1 MKNNFTRNE
10 RLKSRKEIQSI
21 FTSRKSIAVD
31 HLRIFWDYS
40 LFNSA
45 DKVKIGFSVPKKL
58 IKKAVDRNLI
68 KRRLREIYR
77 LNKKL
82 LEPIKHTKNEKCL
95 NLMLVYKGPF
105 NVNYFDLNQNYINLI
120 QKLEKRIIS

>member
-1 MKNNFTRNE
+1 MKHNFTKNE

-31 HLRIFWDYS
+31 NLRIFWDYS
-40 LFNSA
+40 PIKNA
-45 DKVKIGFSVPKKL
+45 EKVKIGFSVPKKL

-77 LNKKL
+77 LNKEI
-82 LEPIKHTKNEKCL
+82 LEPIKSAKNEGCL
-95 NLMLVYKGPF
+95 NLMLIYKGPF
-105 NVNYFDLNQNYINLI
+105 NVNYFNLNQNYINLI
-120 QKLEKRIIS
+120 EKLEKRIIS